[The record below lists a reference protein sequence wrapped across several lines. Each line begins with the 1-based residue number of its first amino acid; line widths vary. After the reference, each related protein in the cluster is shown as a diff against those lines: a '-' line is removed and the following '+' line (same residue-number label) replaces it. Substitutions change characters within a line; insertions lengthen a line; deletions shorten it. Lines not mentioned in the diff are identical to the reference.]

1 MTILALIL
9 ISFVVILAYERVE
22 LNRLRR
28 AIPLVIAVTGTRGK
42 TGVVRLLASVLRES
56 GKKVLAKTT
65 GSRAQYVY
73 PDGSIHDVPRRG
85 IVSILEQKKTLRKAV
100 SLGVDCLVV
109 EIMSV
114 HPENHGVESRMIL
127 KPQIVVLTNV
137 RRDHTAAM
145 GETERE
151 IANVLSLDLV
161 PGCTV
166 YLPDEC
172 LHLMRSESQSS
183 EKIRYRVPTPD
194 ASSALVADR
203 SATSTVLSANLD
215 LVITAARDLGIAD
228 PVIAQGIRKTV
239 HDVGEFRIWKFKIN
253 GKQLFVANA
262 FAANDPLSTRQL
274 LDATRRKLAPLN
286 PPMTGLLNLRRDR
299 ADRTLQWIDALGTEE
314 KMGFGNIFAVG
325 GHARVLSR
333 KIGGT
338 GILSP
343 GGPEEIM
350 SRIGSSVQDGSVI
363 FGFGNIGGVGVQL
376 VEHWHRYGE
385 PYGT

>member
-1 MTILALIL
+1 
-9 ISFVVILAYERVE
+9 
-22 LNRLRR
+22 
-28 AIPLVIAVTGTRGK
+28 
-42 TGVVRLLASVLRES
+42 
-56 GKKVLAKTT
+56 
-65 GSRAQYVY
+65 
-73 PDGSIHDVPRRG
+73 
-85 IVSILEQKKTLRKAV
+85 
-100 SLGVDCLVV
+100 
-109 EIMSV
+109 
-114 HPENHGVESRMIL
+114 
-127 KPQIVVLTNV
+127 
-137 RRDHTAAM
+137 
-145 GETERE
+145 
-151 IANVLSLDLV
+151 
-161 PGCTV
+161 
-166 YLPDEC
+166 
-172 LHLMRSESQSS
+172 
-183 EKIRYRVPTPD
+183 
-194 ASSALVADR
+194 
-203 SATSTVLSANLD
+203 
-215 LVITAARDLGIAD
+215 
-228 PVIAQGIRKTV
+228 V